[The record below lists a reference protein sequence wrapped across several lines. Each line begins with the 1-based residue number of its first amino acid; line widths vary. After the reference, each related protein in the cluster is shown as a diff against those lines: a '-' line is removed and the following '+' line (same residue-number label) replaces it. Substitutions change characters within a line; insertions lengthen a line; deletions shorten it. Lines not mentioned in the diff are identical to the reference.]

1 LLQGLVSA
9 VLVVAIFAYALPK
22 LADFSEVWAAIRAM
36 TPLELGTLFLVALW
50 NLVTYWFV
58 IVASLPGS
66 NVWQAMKV
74 NQASTAV
81 ANTLPGGGAIGLGVT
96 YGMFANY
103 GFSRSEISLSVLV
116 SGIWNNFVKLG
127 MPIVALAALAISGDA
142 TPGLITAAIIGVLV
156 LGGALTLFAA
166 TLRSDVLARK
176 VGAGL
181 GRVVAFFK
189 RLFKKPVSDTW
200 PESFSRFRKDTI
212 VLLRQR
218 WVRLTVSTL
227 VSHFSLYLVLLLAL
241 RHVGVSESDVSWSQV
256 LASFAFVRLVSALPI
271 TPGGLGV
278 VELGLT
284 AALAAAGGADAQVVA
299 AVLLY
304 RALTYLLPIPLGA
317 LAYLKWRKGAE
328 ARKERLL
335 EQKLAAPAGAGGKV
349 AP

>member
-9 VLVVAIFAYALPK
+9 VLVVAIFAFALPK
-22 LADFSEVWAAIRAM
+22 LADFSEVWAAITAM

-96 YGMFANY
+96 YGMFAGY
-103 GFSRSEISLSVLV
+103 GFSRTEISLSVLV

-127 MPIVALAALAISGDA
+127 MPIVALAALAASGDA

-156 LGGALTLFAA
+156 LAGALGLFAA
-166 TLRSDVLARK
+166 TLRSDALARR

-200 PESFSRFRKDTI
+200 SESFSRFRKDTI
-212 VLLRQR
+212 VLLRER
-218 WVRLTVSTL
+218 WLRLTVATL
-227 VSHFSLYLVLLLAL
+227 ISHFSLYLVLLLAL
-241 RHVGVSESDVSWSQV
+241 RHVGVSETDVSWSQV

-335 EQKLAAPAGAGGKV
+335 EQKLAAPAGGGGKV